1 MFDCMKAAPR
11 YSQIISYYQSLI
23 ESGKLVEGEQM
34 PTEEAIGELFGV
46 SRITVRQALDGL
58 SQGGYI
64 YKIQGKGSFVTS
76 RKANMRLDH
85 LIGFSEEMRG
95 LGMEPS
101 SILIDQVIMTPSEV
115 TAKALKLDKTQKVY
129 VVSRVRCA
137 DGIPMAV
144 ERVYLP
150 FNRFAGIETYDLKE
164 SLYTLLKDRYGCES
178 DKAAQSIQAGLANS
192 ADAKLLQIKPGAPI
206 LRISRTTYDA
216 NNTPFEY
223 TESVYRGDKY
233 IFRVTLNK

>member
-1 MFDCMKAAPR
+1 MKAAPR

-64 YKIQGKGSFVTS
+64 YKVQGKGSFVTS

-95 LGMEPS
+95 LGMDPS
-101 SILIDQVIMTPSEV
+101 STLIDQVIMNPSE
-115 TAKALKLDKTQKVY
+115 TIARALKLDKTQKVY
-129 VVSRVRCA
+129 VISRVRCA

-144 ERVYLP
+144 ERVFLP
-150 FNRFAGIETYDLKE
+150 FTRFAGIETQDLKE
-164 SLYTLLKDRYGCES
+164 SL
-178 DKAAQSIQAGLANS
+178 
-192 ADAKLLQIKPGAPI
+192 
-206 LRISRTTYDA
+206 
-216 NNTPFEY
+216 
-223 TESVYRGDKY
+223 
-233 IFRVTLNK
+233 

>member
-1 MFDCMKAAPR
+1 MKAAPR

-64 YKIQGKGSFVTS
+64 YKVQGKGSFVTS

-85 LIGFSEEMRG
+85 LIGFSEEMLE

-101 SILIDQVIMTPSEV
+101 SVLIDHIIAKPSEI
-115 TAKALKLDKTQKVY
+115 TAKALNLDQSQKVY
-129 VVSRVRCA
+129 AISRVRCA
-137 DGIPMAV
+137 DGVPMAV
-144 ERVYLP
+144 ERVFLP
-150 FNRFAGIETYDLKE
+150 FTRFAGIESHDLKN
-164 SLYTLLKDRYGCES
+164 SLYALLKDYYGCES
-178 DKAAQSIQAGLANS
+178 NKAAQSIQAGLANS
-192 ADAKLLQIKPGAPI
+192 ADAKLLQIKSGAPI

-216 NNTPFEY
+216 NDIPFEY

>member
-1 MFDCMKAAPR
+1 MKAAPR

-46 SRITVRQALDGL
+46 SRITVRQALEGL

-64 YKIQGKGSFVTS
+64 YKVQGKGSFVTS

-95 LGMEPS
+95 LGMVPS
-101 SILIDQVIMTPSEV
+101 SLLIDQAIMNPSET
-115 TAKALKLDKTQKVY
+115 TAKALKLDKGQKVY
-129 VVSRVRCA
+129 VISRVRCA
-137 DGIPMAV
+137 DGVPMAV
-144 ERVYLP
+144 ERVFLP
-150 FNRFAGIETYDLKE
+150 FNRFAGIETCDLKE
-164 SLYTLLKDRYGCES
+164 SLYTILRDRYRCES
-178 DKAAQSIQAGLANS
+178 SKAAQSIQAGLANS
-192 ADAKLLQIKPGAPI
+192 SDAKLLQIKTGAPI
-206 LRISRTTYDA
+206 LRISRTTYDVTD
-216 NNTPFEY
+216 TPFEY

>member
-1 MFDCMKAAPR
+1 MLDCMKAAPR

-216 NNTPFEY
+216 NNIPFEY

>member
-1 MFDCMKAAPR
+1 MKAAPR

-58 SQGGYI
+58 AQGEYI

-95 LGMEPS
+95 LGMKPS
-101 SILIDQVIMTPSEV
+101 SMLIDQVIMNPSET
-115 TAKALKLDKTQKVY
+115 TARALKLDKAQKVY
-129 VVSRVRCA
+129 VISRVRCA
-137 DGIPMAV
+137 DGVPMAV

-150 FNRFAGIETYDLKE
+150 FTRFAGIETHDLKE
-164 SLYTLLKDRYGCES
+164 SLYSLLRDRYGCES
-178 DKAAQSIQAGLANS
+178 SKAAQSIQAGLVNS
-192 ADAKLLQIKPGAPI
+192 ADAKLLQIKTGAPI

-216 NNTPFEY
+216 DDIPFEY

>member
-1 MFDCMKAAPR
+1 MKAAPR

-46 SRITVRQALDGL
+46 SRITVRQALEGL

-64 YKIQGKGSFVTS
+64 YKVQGKGSFVTS

-95 LGMEPS
+95 LGMAPS
-101 SILIDQVIMTPSEV
+101 SLLIDQAIMNPSET
-115 TAKALKLDKTQKVY
+115 TAKALKLDKGQKVY
-129 VVSRVRCA
+129 VISRVRCA
-137 DGIPMAV
+137 DSVPMAV

-164 SLYTLLKDRYGCES
+164 SLYTILRDRYGCES
-178 DKAAQSIQAGLANS
+178 SKAAQSIQAGLANS
-192 ADAKLLQIKPGAPI
+192 FDAKLLQIKTGAPI
-206 LRISRTTYDA
+206 LRISRTTYDVS
-216 NNTPFEY
+216 NTPFEY

>member
-1 MFDCMKAAPR
+1 MKAAPR

-101 SILIDQVIMTPSEV
+101 SILIDQVIMTPSEA

-150 FNRFAGIETYDLKE
+150 FTRFAGIETYDLKE
-164 SLYTLLKDRYGCES
+164 SLYTLLKDRYDCES
-178 DKAAQSIQAGLANS
+178 NKAAQSIQAGLANS

-216 NNTPFEY
+216 NNIPFEY

>member
-1 MFDCMKAAPR
+1 MKAAPR

-101 SILIDQVIMTPSEV
+101 SILIDQVIMTPSEA

-150 FNRFAGIETYDLKE
+150 FTRFAGIETYDLKE

-178 DKAAQSIQAGLANS
+178 NKAAQSIQAGLANS

-206 LRISRTTYDA
+206 LRISRTTYDV
-216 NNTPFEY
+216 NNTPYEY

>member
-1 MFDCMKAAPR
+1 MKAAPR

-34 PTEEAIGELFGV
+34 PTEEAIGDLFGV

-64 YKIQGKGSFVTS
+64 YKVQGKGSFVTS

-101 SILIDQVIMTPSEV
+101 SLLIDQVIMAPSEV

-129 VVSRVRCA
+129 VISRVRRA

-150 FNRFAGIETYDLKE
+150 FTRFAGIETYNLQE
-164 SLYTLLKDRYGCES
+164 SLYALLRDRYGCES
-178 DKAAQSIQAGLANS
+178 NKATQLMRNCCRSSPVPLFCES
-192 ADAKLLQIKPGAPI
+192 AVLRMMPMI
-206 LRISRTTYDA
+206 LRLSIRNLYTVVISI
-216 NNTPFEY
+216 
-223 TESVYRGDKY
+223 SLG
-233 IFRVTLNK
+233 